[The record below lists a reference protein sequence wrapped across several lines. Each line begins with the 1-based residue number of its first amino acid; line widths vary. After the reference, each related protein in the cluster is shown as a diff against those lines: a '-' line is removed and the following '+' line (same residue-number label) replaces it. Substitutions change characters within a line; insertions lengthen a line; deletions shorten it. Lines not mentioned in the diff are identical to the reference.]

1 MVTGFEVQRRELVL
15 NGKPFGAAGPYEK
28 IVGRLCYA
36 IDPDHPLHR
45 QITDIDL
52 AARDDQGRVTF
63 EGDFYLLAP
72 VESANGSRSL
82 LFDIPNRGRK
92 STISLFNS
100 TPRVSDPMSEQH
112 FGNGFLMRHGYTL
125 AWAGWQADIQRAP
138 GFMSLDVP
146 RAQGLEGY
154 MRVELKPHS
163 LEARMPLGDLSH
175 VTCPSIPQAT
185 IDMHD
190 PAASLRIREHGGA
203 DAVELPRSAWR
214 FPDPTH
220 VEVDGGFR
228 PGAIYSV
235 VFRAKDPVI
244 LGLGFL
250 AIRDAAAWL
259 RWGTSESGNP
269 CAGAIDRAHLFG
281 MSQNGR
287 FIREMLHR
295 GLDEDESGRMVF
307 DGVLSHIAGAQRGE
321 FNVRFGQPSLLSSQS
336 VGALGPFDDAA
347 LYRRLEGRGQAP
359 RIITTN
365 SSWEYWRGDAS
376 LVHTDSD
383 GRCDIDPPAFARTY
397 LLAGTQHTTGP
408 IPPLAAEP
416 NTGNRGHHTFNV
428 VDDRP
433 LMRSILHTLDRWVSD
448 GTPPPP
454 SAYPRLSDRTAVQPE
469 SLFESFVRIPG
480 VRPPERI
487 GRPRRMDFGELQA
500 SGIPC
505 YPPRIGLPYPSFVS
519 EIDTDGNEV
528 AGIRATELRV
538 PLCTYMGWNPRHA
551 DNGAPGDIMLMMGSS
566 VPFARTSAERER
578 NADPR
583 RSIDERYT
591 SKESFLDEVRRAAQD
606 LVMQRHL
613 LEEDIDTIVER
624 ASQCWN
630 WVHTP

>member
-1 MVTGFEVQRRELVL
+1 MLTGFEVQRRELVL

-287 FIREMLHR
+287 FIRE
-295 GLDEDESGRMVF
+295 
-307 DGVLSHIAGAQRGE
+307 
-321 FNVRFGQPSLLSSQS
+321 
-336 VGALGPFDDAA
+336 
-347 LYRRLEGRGQAP
+347 
-359 RIITTN
+359 
-365 SSWEYWRGDAS
+365 
-376 LVHTDSD
+376 
-383 GRCDIDPPAFARTY
+383 
-397 LLAGTQHTTGP
+397 
-408 IPPLAAEP
+408 
-416 NTGNRGHHTFNV
+416 
-428 VDDRP
+428 
-433 LMRSILHTLDRWVSD
+433 
-448 GTPPPP
+448 
-454 SAYPRLSDRTAVQPE
+454 
-469 SLFESFVRIPG
+469 
-480 VRPPERI
+480 I
-487 GRPRRMDFGELQA
+487 GRA
-500 SGIPC
+500 SC
-505 YPPRIGLPYPSFVS
+505 
-519 EIDTDGNEV
+519 
-528 AGIRATELRV
+528 
-538 PLCTYMGWNPRHA
+538 
-551 DNGAPGDIMLMMGSS
+551 
-566 VPFARTSAERER
+566 RER
-578 NADPR
+578 
-583 RSIDERYT
+583 
-591 SKESFLDEVRRAAQD
+591 V
-606 LVMQRHL
+606 
-613 LEEDIDTIVER
+613 
-624 ASQCWN
+624 
-630 WVHTP
+630 